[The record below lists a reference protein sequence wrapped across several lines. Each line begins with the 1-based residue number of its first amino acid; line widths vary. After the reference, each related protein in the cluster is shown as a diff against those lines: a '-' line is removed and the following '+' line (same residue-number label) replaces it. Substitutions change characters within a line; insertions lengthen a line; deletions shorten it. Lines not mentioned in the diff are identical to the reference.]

1 MSRANSPATTS
12 GTWWRSCVRPPVI
25 LLGTLAIAGCGTIS
39 SSGETT
45 TRSAAASLG
54 QPIATVTTLAASPA
68 STATNTSTSTTTAA
82 QPESIHLP
90 PPPTPAARRSRAI
103 LHVATRFAHAY
114 LLYQIGR
121 APRAVKQTIRSTCT
135 PSFTRLLLS
144 QPVNVPSSART
155 IAPDEPSALASLTYT
170 GPASLGPGP
179 PVQIVIARYHL
190 IAHPDFTGRLTI
202 ELTGAATE
210 WLVTSLR

>member
-1 MSRANSPATTS
+1 M
-12 GTWWRSCVRPPVI
+12 I
-25 LLGTLAIAGCGTIS
+25 LLATLAIAGCGTIS
-39 SSGETT
+39 SPGETT
-45 TRSAAASLG
+45 NRSAAASLG
-54 QPIATVTTLAASPA
+54 QPIATLSTLAARPA
-68 STATNTSTSTTTAA
+68 STPTNASTSTTTAA
-82 QPESIHLP
+82 QPESIRLRP
-90 PPPTPAARRSRAI
+90 PPATTAPQSRAI

-135 PSFTRLLLS
+135 TSFARLLLS

-179 PVQIVIARYHL
+179 PVQIVIARYHV
-190 IAHPDFTGRLTI
+190 IAHPDITGHLTI
-202 ELTGAATE
+202 ELTGAGSG